1 MLSSKVEKAL
11 NLQLNAEMYSAYLYL
26 SMSAFCASRN
36 LSGFANWMRVQ
47 FEEEQAHALK
57 LYQYILDRDGRVIL
71 STIETPP
78 YEWKDII
85 DVFEKVQDHE
95 GTVTASINNLLD
107 LALEEKDHAT
117 ATMLQWFVTEQV
129 EEEANVSDLLDQLK
143 LVEGK
148 GAGLFMLDR
157 EAKSR
162 QFVPLA

>member
-1 MLSSKVEKAL
+1 MLNPNVEKAL
-11 NLQLNAEMYSAYLYL
+11 NEQLNAEMYSAYLYL
-26 SMSAFCASRN
+26 SMSAYCAAKN

-57 LYQYILDRDGRVIL
+57 LYQYILDRDGRVML

-78 YEWKDII
+78 SEWDGII
-85 DVFEKVQDHE
+85 DVFEKVLYHE
-95 GTVTASINNLLD
+95 GTVTNSINNLLN
-107 LALEEKDHAT
+107 LALSEKDHAT

-157 EAKSR
+157 EAKAR
-162 QFVPLA
+162 KFVPLA